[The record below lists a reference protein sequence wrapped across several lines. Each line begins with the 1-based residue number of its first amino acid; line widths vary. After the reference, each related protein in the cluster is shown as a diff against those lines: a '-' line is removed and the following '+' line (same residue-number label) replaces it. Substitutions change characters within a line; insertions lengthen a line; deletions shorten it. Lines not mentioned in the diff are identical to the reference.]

1 MDVRA
6 GTGSAS
12 AHRKSVMPRQIAS
25 FLLAFLIGAVP
36 VASVQ
41 TTSQPSSAPPTLA
54 RLEVRISTTSPST
67 QVTLRPGRIAAQR
80 AVTVPDDVRVTELV
94 DGWVLSTPG
103 GQLRTVVVS
112 AVFEEPTRA
121 SRITV
126 AVRKSHAGETD
137 VEVRNTSAKS
147 FLAAR
152 LQNALPRS
160 TTGTK
165 TRDGLTAV
173 LARTRAQVFGSAD
186 PAMVQGDTQRLVLA
200 AYYPWYAGAKYTHP
214 QFADRPAEG
223 RSTATSAGVL
233 SMTQQARRA
242 GVDGFIVS
250 WQGEEF
256 SGRSFDLALAA
267 AGQTGGVVTPYLE
280 MLAAKAPGDTGG
292 KANPLVVLQWLKD
305 TLRRADSPAFLRSG
319 GVPVVFV
326 WQMRQLTRIGWT
338 NVLGELARE
347 GKRVRLVGDAGSSYG
362 MVQWGVQE
370 YNPNFLSAANLARHY
385 RDMMLDTKLL
395 ATSDATAPHLYVAT
409 VSPGYDDSKVPD
421 PNRTDPVVPR
431 GAAGERYLASWEA
444 ALGAEPDWVMITTW
458 NEWFEGT
465 AIEPSIGHGDL
476 ALRQT
481 AELAARFRR
490 IGRPNG

>member
-1 MDVRA
+1 VDVWA

-25 FLLAFLIGAVP
+25 VLLAFLIGAVP
-36 VASVQ
+36 VASEE
-41 TTSQPSSAPPTLA
+41 TTSQTSSAPPTLA

-80 AVTVPDDVRVTELV
+80 AVTVPDDVKVTELV
-94 DGWVLSTPG
+94 DGWVLTTPG
-103 GQLRTVVVS
+103 TQLRTVVVL

-121 SRITV
+121 SRIRV

-137 VEVRNTSAKS
+137 VDVRNTSGKP
-147 FLAAR
+147 FLAAQ

-165 TRDGLTAV
+165 TGDGLTAV
-173 LARTRAQVFGSAD
+173 VARTRAQMFGSAD
-186 PAMVQGDTQRLVLA
+186 PVMDRADPRRLVLA
-200 AYYPWYAGAKYTHP
+200 AYYPWYAGVKYGNP
-214 QFADRPAEG
+214 LFADRPAEA
-223 RSTATSAGVL
+223 RSTATWGGVL
-233 SMTQQARRA
+233 SMTQQARGA

-256 SGRSFDLALAA
+256 SGKSFDLALAA
-267 AGQTGGVVTPYLE
+267 AGQTGGVVTPYIE

-292 KANPLVVLQWLKD
+292 KANPLIVLQWLKD

-338 NVLGELARE
+338 NVLGELAKE
-347 GKRVRLVGDAGSSYG
+347 GKRVRLVGDAGSAYG

-370 YNPNFLSAANLARHY
+370 YNPNFLSPADLARHY
-385 RDMMLDTKLL
+385 RNAMLDTKLL

-421 PNRTDPVVPR
+421 PGRTQPVVPR
-431 GAAGERYLASWEA
+431 GSAGERYLATWEA
-444 ALGAEPDWVMITTW
+444 ALAAQPDWVMITSW
-458 NEWFEGT
+458 NEWFEDT

-481 AELAARFRR
+481 AEQAARFAE
-490 IGRPNG
+490 